1 MNAEVTDEAKDLI
14 SNLVTDRYS
23 RYKNIQNFKDH
34 PWFTGIEWDEIRY
47 QTPPYHPQFSGP
59 DDTSNFDISD
69 IKPLNSPTAAM
80 KTNKDVYVELS
91 FVGFTS
97 TLPKIIKTESQ
108 SNHKIEN
115 EIAAIITNNDENLEK
130 GDNDDRLEQLSLE
143 NRLKTIQQ
151 EYGEMSQLLA
161 EVKKEKNALSNKLR
175 IKEGELDEHIE
186 KNSQL
191 RQQLRNYEK
200 MKRQNLE
207 EISSLQAELETQKIL
222 RKQGMTN
229 VMFYF

>member
-108 SNHKIEN
+108 SNHKVEN

>member
-130 GDNDDRLEQLSLE
+130 CDNDDRLEQLSLE